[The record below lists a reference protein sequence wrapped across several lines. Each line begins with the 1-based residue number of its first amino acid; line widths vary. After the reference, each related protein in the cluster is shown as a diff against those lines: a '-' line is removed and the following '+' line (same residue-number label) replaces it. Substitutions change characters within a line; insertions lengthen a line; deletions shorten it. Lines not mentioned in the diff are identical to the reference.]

1 MAFLHL
7 PSDIYMKGSLEEIMR
22 GLFQESRKYKD
33 RGNTNSFLNL
43 MMDLNYFPYH
53 GEENSEKYTFIHAGL
68 VCKLERNPIVN
79 VWLGYVYFRHVLH
92 YTEIDKK
99 LTQGVHGGLT
109 YGDGEKLGFD
119 TMSCG
124 DLVPSQFFYH
134 DSRYIYRDYNY
145 VVSEVKKLAEQLS
158 LI

>member
-1 MAFLHL
+1 MAFLHFPKDL
-7 PSDIYMKGSLEEIMR
+7 YVKGSLDEVIYK
-22 GLFQESRKYKD
+22 LLAESRKYKEK
-33 RGNTNSFLNL
+33 GNKESFVTL

-68 VCKLERNPIVN
+68 VCKLVRNPVVN
-79 VWLGYVYFRHVLH
+79 VWLGYVYFRHVLY

-99 LTQGVHGGLT
+99 LTKGVHGGLT

-119 TMSCG
+119 TMSYG

-134 DSRYIYRDYNY
+134 NSRYIYRDYNY
-145 VVSEVKKLAEQLS
+145 TVSEVKKLAEQLS
-158 LI
+158 LM